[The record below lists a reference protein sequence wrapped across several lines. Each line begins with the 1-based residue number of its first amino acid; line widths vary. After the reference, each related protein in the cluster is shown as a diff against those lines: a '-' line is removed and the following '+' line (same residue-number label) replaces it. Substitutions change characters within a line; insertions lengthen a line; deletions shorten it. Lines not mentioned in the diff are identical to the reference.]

1 MNIEEILKI
10 FHKNTKLIIATHIYN
25 YPIEIDKLKE
35 ICQKKIFLIE
45 DVAEVFGQ
53 KFKGKMCGKLMT

>member
-1 MNIEEILKI
+1 MKILKNI
-10 FHKNTKLIIATHIYN
+10 SKNTKLIIATHIYN

-45 DVAEVFGQ
+45 DAAEVFGQ
-53 KFKGKMCGKLMT
+53 NLKVRCVKLW